1 MAINPLIPSDM
12 TSGMSRKSNK
22 NHDNKPSITDHSE
35 SHNVTELADETP
47 AAEEW
52 KFLQSTDEMSAVV
65 TQFYNR
71 KLYDKKMEELSFSY
85 EYILEESA
93 EVKTEKILQAAQSK
107 DVNLNVLVTYVHKL
121 FPDDSDLIV
130 VLRGL
135 TRRNKI
141 DKIVKENLQR
151 ALDYIEN
158 TIVQKFVKS
167 GINCAL
173 KAKLFGKILS
183 LSPKLLRTCYR
194 NFLLSENSAIDT
206 YIDLISNFG
215 YQKRACVLDFIED
228 SLLCDINAHDAS
240 CSASEFGFFL
250 KKMCQLQL
258 LQASERQFLQY
269 TVSNAKAHKLDDSE
283 DVWLYFLLLV
293 LKKPDSISINLEEIK
308 TKVLKSNTDQE
319 VTELLM
325 IIYWGFRKLPT
336 LLFSEESSLPET
348 LEFISNE
355 INKYAAFHKFN
366 SY

>member
-22 NHDNKPSITDHSE
+22 NHDNKPYIMDHSE
-35 SHNVTELADETP
+35 SHNIPELADETP

-85 EYILEESA
+85 EYILEESV

-107 DVNLNVLVTYVHKL
+107 DVNLDALVTYVHKL
-121 FPDDSDLIV
+121 FPDDSDLIIA
-130 VLRGL
+130 LRGL
-135 TRRNKI
+135 IRRNKI
-141 DKIVKENLQR
+141 DQIVKENLQR
-151 ALDYIEN
+151 AIDYIEK
-158 TIVQKFVKS
+158 TIVKKFVKS

-173 KAKLFGKILS
+173 KAKLFGKILY

-215 YQKRACVLDFIED
+215 YQKRACVLDFLED

-240 CSASEFGFFL
+240 CSTSEFGFFL
-250 KKMCQLQL
+250 QKMCQLQL
-258 LQASERQFLQY
+258 LQAAERQFLQY
-269 TVSNAKAHKLDDSE
+269 TVIKAKAHKLDDSE
-283 DVWLYFLLLV
+283 DIWLYFLLLV
-293 LKKPDSISINLEEIK
+293 LKKPDSIAISLSEIK
-308 TKVLKSNTDQE
+308 TKVLKLHTDQE
-319 VTELLM
+319 VIELLM
-325 IIYWGFRKLPT
+325 IIYWGLRKLPI
-336 LLFSEESSLPET
+336 LLFLEEHFLTEI
-348 LEFISNE
+348 LEFICSE
-355 INKYAAFHKFN
+355 INEHTAFHKFN
-366 SY
+366 AY